1 MRRSSQW
8 PTAFSLWD
16 DAISRGFVAGLR
28 SATRRKL
35 MMEPGREILVNSDGI
50 PKLLPMAC
58 WKPTHWSLEVI
69 FFFFDKMP
77 LGNIPTCFSFD
88 VHGQLVQGHWM
99 AVLVCP
105 CHWKNPSTHLC
116 ELTVWGKRATRDVA
130 TAGGISFR
138 IPICLWQT
146 WNWRLSNENLQR
158 WWLKDGRWR
167 GCSWGSVFWAFFLF
181 EEVKELVFLSCWE
194 GVMGRFCSSSRAKPS
209 VQTSNPAKSLY
220 WGLQ

>member
-69 FFFFDKMP
+69 FFLLTRCRWATSYLFFFWCSWSIGAGP
-77 LGNIPTCFSFD
+77 LNGCF
-88 VHGQLVQGHWM
+88 GL
-99 AVLVCP
+99 P